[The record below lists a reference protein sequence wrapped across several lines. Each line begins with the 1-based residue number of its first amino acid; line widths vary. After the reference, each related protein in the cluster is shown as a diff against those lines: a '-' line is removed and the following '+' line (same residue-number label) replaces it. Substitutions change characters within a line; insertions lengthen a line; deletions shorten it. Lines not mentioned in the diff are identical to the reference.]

1 MENLPKI
8 ALYIN
13 FEDQGMVLGYGCGS
27 PSTTKRSGYP
37 EQAYRLGQS
46 L

>member
-13 FEDQGMVLGYGCGS
+13 FEDKGMVLGYGCGS
-27 PSTTKRSGYP
+27 PSMTKRSGYP
-37 EQAYRLGQS
+37 EQAYRLGLS